1 MKVAAVSADLLIK
14 LALVAGGIGLAW
26 YALGRLQTGL
36 AAAAKGAGQ
45 AVTQVADAV
54 IVGVSPSNPENIV
67 NRGFTGLGDLIVSDT
82 GPGRNA
88 NGSWTFGGFVYDV
101 LHKDPLQVTSAPKL
115 PASLTLEPDYYDVP
129 TLGFGA

>member
-36 AAAAKGAGQ
+36 ASAAKGAGQ
-45 AVTQVADAV
+45 AVSQVADAV
-54 IVGVSPSNPENIV
+54 IVGLSPTDPGNLANRSV
-67 NRGFTGLGDLIVSDT
+67 NALGGILVSDT

-88 NGSWTFGGFVYDV
+88 DGSWNLGSWWYD
-101 LHKDPLQVTSAPKL
+101 LTKPAPLVSSPPFL
-115 PASLTLEPDYYDVP
+115 PPADLYDTNHNLFP
-129 TLGFGA
+129 